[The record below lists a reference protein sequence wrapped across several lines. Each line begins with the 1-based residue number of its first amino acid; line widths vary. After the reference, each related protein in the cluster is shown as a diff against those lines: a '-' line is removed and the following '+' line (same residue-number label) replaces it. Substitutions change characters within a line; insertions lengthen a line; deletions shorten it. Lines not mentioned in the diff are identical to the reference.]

1 MADTVSVTVI
11 EDGPRNYIVHLIGLS
26 DGTGETDVVKV
37 DLSTLGGPNPANST
51 PPASLAIKDIQYDV
65 QGYSSVTLA
74 FGATADQP
82 LARMALAGMT
92 EFEPLLNS
100 IPTATGYTGDILL
113 TSNGATTGAT
123 YDIVLRMVKQT
134 TPNV

>member
-37 DLSTLGGPNPANST
+37 DISTIGGPNPANAT
-51 PPASLAIKDIQYDV
+51 PPASFAIKDIQYDV
-65 QGYSSVTLA
+65 QGYSSITLA
-74 FGATADQP
+74 FSATADQP
-82 LARMALAGMT
+82 FARLALASMT

-100 IPTATGYTGDILL
+100 DRDAAGYTGDILL
-113 TSNGATTGAT
+113 TSEGAILGGT
-123 YDIVLRMVKQT
+123 YDIVLRMVKQS
-134 TPNV
+134 